1 MLFRTKPLLFITL
14 ACMVGFQLFFFWNEF
29 LEDWTPLWVQSIEAS
44 MDEVRGA
51 IMLIQ
56 VFGIAVL
63 FIDYVTRFD
72 ELSHPFWQGLAVGTC
87 MIGWLLQIFVYF
99 LDSAYLV

>member
-1 MLFRTKPLLFITL
+1 MLFRTKSLLIMTL
-14 ACMVGFQLFFFWNEF
+14 ACMVGFQIFFFWNEF
-29 LEDWTPLWVQSIEAS
+29 LTDWTPMWIQAIEAS
-44 MDEVRGA
+44 MDDVRGA

-56 VFGIAVL
+56 LFGIAVL

-72 ELSHPFWQGLAVGTC
+72 EIKRQFWQGLAVGTC
-87 MIGWLLQIFVYF
+87 MIGWLFQMFVYF

>member
-1 MLFRTKPLLFITL
+1 MTL
-14 ACMVGFQLFFFWNEF
+14 ACMVSFQFFFFWNEF
-29 LEDWTPLWVQSIEAS
+29 LEDWTPIWVQAIEAS
-44 MDEVRGA
+44 MDDVRGA

-56 VFGIAVL
+56 LFGIAVL

-72 ELSHPFWQGLAVGTC
+72 EIKRQFWQGLAVGTC
-87 MIGWLLQIFVYF
+87 MIGWLFQVFVYF

>member
-1 MLFRTKPLLFITL
+1 MLLRTNSLLLITL
-14 ACMVGFQLFFFWNEF
+14 ACMVSFQLFFLWNEF
-29 LEDWTPLWVQSIEAS
+29 LETWTPSWIQSIESS

-56 VFGIAVL
+56 VFGIGVL
-63 FIDYVTRFD
+63 FVDYVTRFD
-72 ELSHPFWQGLAVGTC
+72 DIKRPFWHGLAVGTC
-87 MIGWLLQIFVYF
+87 MIGWLFQVFVYY

>member
-1 MLFRTKPLLFITL
+1 MLFRTKSLLIMML
-14 ACMVGFQLFFFWNEF
+14 ACMVSFQLFFFWNEF
-29 LEDWTPLWVQSIEAS
+29 LTDWTPMWVQAIETS
-44 MDEVRGA
+44 MDDVRGA

-56 VFGIAVL
+56 LFGIAVL

-72 ELSHPFWQGLAVGTC
+72 EIKRQFWQGLAVGTC
-87 MIGWLLQIFVYF
+87 MIGWLFQIFVYF